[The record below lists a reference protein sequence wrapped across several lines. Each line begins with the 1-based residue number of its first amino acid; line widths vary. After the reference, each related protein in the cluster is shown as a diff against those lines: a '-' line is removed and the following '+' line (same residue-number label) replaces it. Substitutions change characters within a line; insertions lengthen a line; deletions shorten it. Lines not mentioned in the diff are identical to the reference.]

1 MRSFL
6 LLQLGLATI
15 SSIALSGCNQRA
27 RADARIE
34 EPETVEIEHL
44 HRSDI
49 VAVDRPEQFPVVAA
63 KRYDVASELN
73 VTGTVNA
80 DVSRSVPVISLAS
93 GRVIEIDARL
103 GDQVKKGQLLFR
115 LRSTDIAQAFSDY
128 RKAVASEQLTKV
140 QLDRA
145 KTLYDKGAIAAKELE
160 VAKNA
165 EESAKVD
172 LDTTA
177 EHLRALGSDLN
188 HPTGIVDVFAPVSGV
203 ITDQQITG
211 AAGVQALTVPNPFTI
226 SDLSHVW
233 IICDVYENNLA
244 QVRLNEYADIR
255 LTAYPN
261 RVLKG
266 KISNI
271 SPILD
276 PSIRTGKV
284 RLEVENPGLL
294 RLGMFVTATFHG
306 TTKETHVTVPATAV
320 LHLHDRDWVYV
331 PEADRIFRRVEVQ
344 GGVMIG
350 PDKQEIASGLRPG
363 DKVVADALDLQNAS
377 EQ

>member
-1 MRSFL
+1 MRYFL
-6 LLQLGLATI
+6 LLQFGFAMLSFVSLA
-15 SSIALSGCNQRA
+15 GCNQRA
-27 RADARIE
+27 RADAKIE
-34 EPETVEIEHL
+34 EPPSIEIEHL
-44 HRSDI
+44 HRSGL
-49 VAVDRPEQFPVVAA
+49 VTVDHPEQFSVVAA
-63 KRYDVASELN
+63 RRYEIASELN

-93 GRVIEIDARL
+93 GRVVEIDARL
-103 GDQVKKGQLLFR
+103 GDEVKKGQLLFR
-115 LRSTDIAQAFSDY
+115 VRSADIAQAFSDY

-145 KTLYDKGAIAAKELE
+145 KILFDKGAIAAKDLE

-165 EESAKVD
+165 EDTAKVD

-177 EHLRALGSDLN
+177 EHLRVLGSDLN
-188 HPTGIVDVFAPVSGV
+188 HPTGIVDVVAPVSGL

-244 QVRLNEYADIR
+244 EVRLNEYADIH
-255 LTAYPN
+255 LAAYPD

-276 PSIRTGKV
+276 PAIRTGKV
-284 RLEVENPGLL
+284 RLEVENPGIL

-306 TTKETHVTVPATAV
+306 STKETHVTVPASAV

-331 PEADRIFRRVEVQ
+331 PQTAKIYRRVEVR
-344 GGVMIG
+344 GGAMIA
-350 PDKQEIASGLRPG
+350 PDKQEIESGLRPG
-363 DKVVADALDLQNAS
+363 DKVVVDALDLQNAT